1 MIADTVEYDANDYRP
16 ISTLA
21 VLSLIAG
28 CSSVLALINQIL
40 WVVPL
45 LAVGLSIAAIRDT
58 SVQGSQKSGRGIA
71 LIGLALSVGFGVQS
85 FAVFSGNTMIDRSRA
100 RETVSRWHRVIRAGD
115 WDMAYGFCVPGIV
128 PLSEAYLEDK
138 NHDQHHHDGADSRKQ
153 SQIKALQEMPAIRA
167 LAACNRIIFS
177 SIEEDNR
184 QFPRSLRVTVDVSEC
199 KQHSENRL
207 PLVVEIWLNHK
218 TQKEPQLGQGTAGLQ
233 TVERWQVIRVDPSE

>member
-1 MIADTVEYDANDYRP
+1 VTTETAAYDDEDYRP

-21 VLSLIAG
+21 VLSLVAG

-45 LAVGLSIAAIRDT
+45 LAVSISIAAIRDT
-58 SVQGSQKSGRGIA
+58 SAQGSQKSGRGIA

-85 FAVFSGNTMIDRSRA
+85 FAVFSGNTLIDRSRA

-115 WDMAYGFCVPGIV
+115 WDMVYGFCAPGIV
-128 PLSEAYLEDK
+128 PLDEEYLEGE
-138 NHDQHHHDGADSRKQ
+138 NHDNHHDGADSRKL
-153 SQIKALQEMPAIRA
+153 SEIKALQEMPAIRA
-167 LAACNRIIFS
+167 LAACNQMMFS
-177 SIEEDNR
+177 SIEEDTK
-184 QFPRSLRVTVDVSEC
+184 QFPGALRVTVEVGEC
-199 KQHSENRL
+199 KQHSEDRL

-233 TVERWQVIRVDPSE
+233 MVERWQVIRLSPSE

>member
-1 MIADTVEYDANDYRP
+1 MADTVEYEADDYRP
-16 ISTLA
+16 VSTLA

-85 FAVFSGNTMIDRSRA
+85 FAVFSGNTMIDRGRA

-115 WDMAYGFCVPGIV
+115 WDMAYGFCAPGIV
-128 PLSEAYLEDK
+128 PLGEAYLKDK
-138 NHDQHHHDGADSRKQ
+138 NHDEHQHDGADSRKQ
-153 SQIKALQEMPAIRA
+153 SQIKVLQEIPAIRA

-184 QFPRSLRVTVDVSEC
+184 QFPGSLRVTVDVSER

>member
-1 MIADTVEYDANDYRP
+1 MIVDTVEYGADDYRP

-28 CSSVLALINQIL
+28 CTSVLALINQIL

-58 SVQGSQKSGRGIA
+58 SFQGSHKSGRGIA

-85 FAVFSGNTMIDRSRA
+85 LAIVTGNILIDRSRA

-115 WDMAYGFCVPGIV
+115 WDMAYGFCARGVVSLEEIY
-128 PLSEAYLEDK
+128 SEDK
-138 NHDQHHHDGADSRKQ
+138 DHDEADSRNL

-167 LAACNRIIFS
+167 LAACNRIRFS
-177 SIEEDNR
+177 SIEEDNQ
-184 QFPRSLRVTVDVSEC
+184 QFPGSLHVTVDVSDC
-199 KQHSENRL
+199 NQHSEKGFPRVIEL
-207 PLVVEIWLNHK
+207 WLNHK
-218 TQKEPQLGQGTAGLQ
+218 TQNEPQLGQGTAGLQ
-233 TVERWQVIRVDPSE
+233 TVERWQVIKAQPSE